1 MKRRVFQTLNV
12 IARSLASIQV
22 HQMVAKVQ
30 TESNDIIDRGTGDV
44 FSNYLPQYLLCDRL
58 CPRQEYHLLVCS
70 GFHIIEC
77 PGVKRALNYPDFWR
91 EKKGA
96 VVNDHQLQ
104 SQFYFKISTI
114 FKIIILD
121 QILI

>member
-44 FSNYLPQYLLCDRL
+44 FSSYLPQYLHCDRL

-121 QILI
+121 

>member
-44 FSNYLPQYLLCDRL
+44 FSNYLP
-58 CPRQEYHLLVCS
+58 
-70 GFHIIEC
+70 
-77 PGVKRALNYPDFWR
+77 
-91 EKKGA
+91 
-96 VVNDHQLQ
+96 
-104 SQFYFKISTI
+104 
-114 FKIIILD
+114 
-121 QILI
+121 

>member
-44 FSNYLPQYLLCDRL
+44 FSNYLPQYFHCDRL

-104 SQFYFKISTI
+104 SQFYFKISTT